1 MQLRP
6 WMIIVWEI
14 EEMKKMKRNIALMLT
29 LCMVLTN
36 IVPAYADEVTAH
48 EEPVIQ
54 QEVSGIEISEIIPDF
69 ETNEAASDGGS
80 YKDETILENI
90 EEATPANELYYKI
103 DKDNNVL
110 YISSEYKDEGYEP
123 FDSSQIPPWQP
134 LEVKSGINSV
144 IIENEIHP
152 SSMCK
157 WFSGCT
163 GLRSVT
169 GLSCVVVP
177 ENIAEMFSD
186 CTSLE
191 TFDLS
196 NFNTSNVT
204 NMSGMFKGC
213 SGLKTIY
220 VQNFNTEKVLSSDDM
235 FTDCI
240 NLCGGNG
247 TVYNLVETEKKY
259 ARIDK
264 HDQSGYFTYGGS
276 DQTTAYFVSKGQIVC
291 TRTVRG
297 GDGIT
302 VPGFAREGCD
312 GWYIGKEI
320 KYLPGDEFKTS
331 AGESSYTLY
340 DEWIQEKIDWQ
351 IIFDDQERY
360 RKYSESSGTVS
371 FTPAYVTSGYA
382 DITYRIDNST
392 DYFYITDPCKAEI
405 MISRDTPA
413 GTYALHISATA
424 AEDDLHKKTSK
435 TINYKLIVYE
445 NAQTEI
451 TLDHGMHG
459 TGGYT
464 SAVAKIGKAMPVIKP
479 PTAATGYVFDG
490 YYDAE
495 SGGTKYYNAEGTS
508 ARVWDKDTKSYT
520 LLAQWMPE
528 SYTITYDLAG
538 GTVSGS
544 NPGTYTIESDSITLI
559 NPTKDGYIFTGWTGT
574 GLDSPAMNVTI
585 PAGSTGD
592 RSYTATWER
601 RYEIE
606 IHSNNT
612 EYGTVSAAAVSNL
625 PYGTVITASENV
637 LTVGS
642 TDVTATAS
650 ENTAKYSYSFK
661 EWSGIPAG
669 GTVTADIA
677 ITAVFERIAQKYTVT
692 FEGNFVGSEYSESI
706 TETYGSKYIIPTEE
720 PKRTGYTFLGWYAN
734 STGGTKITSDS
745 VVDITS
751 DTSLYAQWKKNSSR
765 GGGTS
770 DSSSK
775 PAFTG
780 TWGNP
785 VTGIWTRDTDGV
797 WHFRTNAPFVSTWGY
812 IVNPYAQAGQNQAD
826 WFWFDDNGRMLTGWQ
841 YINGHWYYL
850 NPSKDGTLGSCL
862 IGPGRTPDGYEIDAS
877 GAWTGR

>member
-1 MQLRP
+1 M
-6 WMIIVWEI
+6 
-14 EEMKKMKRNIALMLT
+14 
-29 LCMVLTN
+29 
-36 IVPAYADEVTAH
+36 
-48 EEPVIQ
+48 
-54 QEVSGIEISEIIPDF
+54 
-69 ETNEAASDGGS
+69 
-80 YKDETILENI
+80 
-90 EEATPANELYYKI
+90 
-103 DKDNNVL
+103 
-110 YISSEYKDEGYEP
+110 
-123 FDSSQIPPWQP
+123 
-134 LEVKSGINSV
+134 
-144 IIENEIHP
+144 
-152 SSMCK
+152 
-157 WFSGCT
+157 
-163 GLRSVT
+163 
-169 GLSCVVVP
+169 
-177 ENIAEMFSD
+177 
-186 CTSLE
+186 
-191 TFDLS
+191 
-196 NFNTSNVT
+196 
-204 NMSGMFKGC
+204 
-213 SGLKTIY
+213 
-220 VQNFNTEKVLSSDDM
+220 
-235 FTDCI
+235 
-240 NLCGGNG
+240 
-247 TVYNLVETEKKY
+247 
-259 ARIDK
+259 
-264 HDQSGYFTYGGS
+264 
-276 DQTTAYFVSKGQIVC
+276 
-291 TRTVRG
+291 
-297 GDGIT
+297 
-302 VPGFAREGCD
+302 
-312 GWYIGKEI
+312 
-320 KYLPGDEFKTS
+320 
-331 AGESSYTLY
+331 
-340 DEWIQEKIDWQ
+340 
-351 IIFDDQERY
+351 
-360 RKYSESSGTVS
+360 
-371 FTPAYVTSGYA
+371 TSGYA

-413 GTYALHISATA
+413 GIYALHISATA
-424 AEDDLHKKTSK
+424 AADDLHKKTSK

-459 TGGYT
+459 TGGDT
-464 SAVAKIGKAMPVIKP
+464 SAVAEIGKAMPVIKP
-479 PTAATGYVFDG
+479 PTADTGYVFDG

-508 ARVWDKDTKSYT
+508 ARVWDKDTESYT
-520 LLAQWMPE
+520 LLAQWMPESYTITYDLAGGTVSGSNHGTYTIESDSITLINPTKDGYIFTGWTGTGLDSPAMSVTISAGSTGDRSYTATWERRYEIEIHSNNTEYGTVSAAAVSNLPYGTAITASENVLTIGSTDVTATASENTAKYSYSFKEWSGIPAGGTVTADIAITAVFERVAQKYTVTFEGNFEGSEYSESITETYGSKYIIPTEEPKRTGYTFHGWYTNSTGGTKITSDSVVDITSDTTLYAQWTPE

-559 NPTKDGYIFTGWTGT
+559 NPTKGGYIFTGWTGT
-574 GLDSPAMNVTI
+574 GLDSPAMSVTI

-625 PYGTVITASENV
+625 PYGTAITASENV

-642 TDVTATAS
+642 TDVTAAAS

-692 FEGNFVGSEYSESI
+692 FEGNFEGSEYSESI

-720 PKRTGYTFLGWYAN
+720 PKRTGYTFLGWYTN

-751 DTSLYAQWKKNSSR
+751 DISLYAQWKKNSSR

-775 PAFTG
+775 PAFIG

-877 GAWTGR
+877 GAWIGR